1 MEMFEDRRKFHFL
14 LIPIIIESEGMQP
27 EQLLA
32 VHFKLFLCQALPFKT
47 KNVKDVDQAYGLVE
61 PFDQV
66 LFESTVLCYM

>member
-1 MEMFEDRRKFHFL
+1 
-14 LIPIIIESEGMQP
+14 MQP

-47 KNVKDVDQAYGLVE
+47 KNVKDVDQAYRLVE

-66 LFESTVLCYM
+66 RKYCAALHVNWQCTS